1 MDIKRL
7 KLGVRCSPD
16 FDGIAT
22 NFLSIMNEYLL
33 DDMRNCVKA
42 VYVDAELIG
51 NLLASTGLLRFIN
64 SNGVEVI
71 IPSGVPLTV
80 LSSIK
85 RYVDRVA
92 VHLSSGGESLSLAVD
107 GLSLSSMSPNLDLLD
122 YPVERLYVLLSP
134 PIEVRKGFN
143 LISSVPLLDASRL
156 RSVSLVFP

>member
-92 VHLSSGGESLSLAVD
+92 VHLSSGESLSLAVD

-134 PIEVRKGFN
+134 IEVRKGFN